1 MNKEEIKV
9 KEKLKL
15 VHQLEDEIEAITPRS
30 IFKLLKPSKFL
41 GLKEHQ
47 NMSYYTQYID
57 MRFKRFANSL
67 SMIEDAIYDL
77 RHEMNEFYQELKDNE
92 GGAA

>member
-1 MNKEEIKV
+1 
-9 KEKLKL
+9 
-15 VHQLEDEIEAITPRS
+15 
-30 IFKLLKPSKFL
+30 
-41 GLKEHQ
+41 
-47 NMSYYTQYID
+47 MSYYTQYID

-77 RHEMNEFYQELKDNE
+77 RHEMNEFYQELKDND